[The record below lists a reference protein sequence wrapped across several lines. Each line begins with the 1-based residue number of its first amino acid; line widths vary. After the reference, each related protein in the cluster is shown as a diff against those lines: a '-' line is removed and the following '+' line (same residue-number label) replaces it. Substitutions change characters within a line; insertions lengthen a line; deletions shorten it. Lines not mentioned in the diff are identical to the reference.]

1 MYGRD
6 PEPQQEKVLTQH
18 IITMAY
24 LTMQELNT
32 HLHDE
37 LVETITRGDYA
48 ITESAIDA
56 AIAEAKGY
64 LARFDTA
71 RIFTASG
78 SKRNQLLLIFV
89 KDIAVWHLINL
100 CNAGN
105 DLEFR
110 QDRYERAVDWLK
122 GVQRG
127 DVSPDLPEREAE
139 SGKREKNNPVGPIAY
154 GSNPK
159 RHQHF

>member
-1 MYGRD
+1 
-6 PEPQQEKVLTQH
+6 
-18 IITMAY
+18 MAY
-24 LTMQELNT
+24 LTIQELNT

-37 LVETITRGDYA
+37 QVETITRGDNTIA
-48 ITESAIDA
+48 EAAIDA
-56 AIAEAKGY
+56 AIAEARGY
-64 LARFDTA
+64 LTRFDTS
-71 RIFTASG
+71 RVFSASG
-78 SKRNQLLLIFV
+78 TKRNQLLLIFV

-127 DVSPDLPEREAE
+127 DVSPDLPEREPE
-139 SGKREKNNPVGPIAY
+139 GSKTEKNNPVGPIAY

-159 RHQHF
+159 RCQHF

>member
-1 MYGRD
+1 
-6 PEPQQEKVLTQH
+6 
-18 IITMAY
+18 MAY
-24 LTMQELNT
+24 LTIQELNT

-37 LVETITRGDYA
+37 QVEAITRGDNTIA
-48 ITESAIDA
+48 EAAIDA
-56 AIAEAKGY
+56 AIAEARGY
-64 LARFDTA
+64 LTRFDTS
-71 RIFTASG
+71 RIFSASG
-78 SKRNQLLLIFV
+78 TKRNQLLLIFV

-122 GVQRG
+122 GVQHG
-127 DVSPDLPEREAE
+127 DVSPDLPEREPE
-139 SGKREKNNPVGPIAY
+139 GGKTEKNNPIGPIAY

-159 RHQHF
+159 RCQHF